1 MSPALNKRWSK
12 GKIFD
17 NPTPGQNTLI
27 SVSDGCSLAVVRGGT
42 AELGEKGDL
51 NNRDGRHC
59 IPRLRFNADTTLPLR
74 ILPIPFLSC
83 NRFIMRLSF
92 NLNSGIVSTS
102 SEKIFSSDTI

>member
-17 NPTPGQNTLI
+17 GGIGIYEPKTPHPGQNTLI

-59 IPRLRFNADTTLPLR
+59 IP
-74 ILPIPFLSC
+74 
-83 NRFIMRLSF
+83 
-92 NLNSGIVSTS
+92 
-102 SEKIFSSDTI
+102 